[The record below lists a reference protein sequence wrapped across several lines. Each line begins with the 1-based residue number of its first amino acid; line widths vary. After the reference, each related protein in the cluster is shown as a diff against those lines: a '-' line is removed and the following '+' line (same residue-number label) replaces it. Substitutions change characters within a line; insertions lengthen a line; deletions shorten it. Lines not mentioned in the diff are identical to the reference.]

1 MTEEG
6 LGETEWSVPPAF
18 TTFSEVFVPLLVALN
33 PLTVLPIFLSMTE
46 SLEVRESRNLSRKA
60 VLTALSVSTALVFL
74 GQALFRFLGITL
86 DDLRV
91 AGGIILFVIAIH
103 DLIFQR
109 EDRKRKEAG
118 DDIGVVPLGV
128 PLIVGP
134 ATMTACIVLADSHG
148 RGWVLLALGIN
159 LTLIAGMLHFSD
171 VVKRAVRP
179 AVARAFGKVMS
190 LFLASIAVAMFRSGV
205 RGFLAGG

>member
-1 MTEEG
+1 MTAG
-6 LGETEWSVPPAF
+6 AAGATYLGVLELF
-18 TTFSEVFVPLLVALN
+18 TRFSEVFVPLFVALN

-46 SLEVRESRNLSRKA
+46 SLEPAESRKMSRRA
-60 VLTALSVSTALVFL
+60 VITALSVSIALVFL

-91 AGGIILFVIAIH
+91 AGGSILFVIAVH

-109 EDRKRKEAG
+109 EDRKRKEMG
-118 DDIGVVPLGV
+118 DDVGVVPLGV

-148 RGWVLLALGIN
+148 RGLVLVALGLNLAL
-159 LTLIAGMLHFSD
+159 IAAIMHFSD
-171 VVKRAVRP
+171 VLKRAVRP

-205 RGFLAGG
+205 RGFMSGG

>member
-1 MTEEG
+1 M
-6 LGETEWSVPPAF
+6 A
-18 TTFSEVFVPLLVALN
+18 TFSEVFVPLFVALS

-46 SLEVRESRNLSRKA
+46 SLDVPATRKMSRRALI
-60 VLTALSVSTALVFL
+60 TALSVSTALVFL
-74 GQALFRFLGITL
+74 GQALFRFLGITI

-91 AGGIILFVIAIH
+91 AGGIILFVISVH

-109 EDRKRKEAG
+109 EERQKKDIG
-118 DDIGVVPLGV
+118 DDTGVVPLGV

-148 RGWVLLALGIN
+148 RGLVLLALGLN
-159 LTLIAGMLHFSD
+159 LALIGAMLHFSE
-171 VVKRAVRP
+171 VLKRAIRP
-179 AVARAFGKVMS
+179 AISRAFGKVMS

-205 RGFLAGG
+205 RGFMSGG

>member
-1 MTEEG
+1 M
-6 LGETEWSVPPAF
+6 PPAF